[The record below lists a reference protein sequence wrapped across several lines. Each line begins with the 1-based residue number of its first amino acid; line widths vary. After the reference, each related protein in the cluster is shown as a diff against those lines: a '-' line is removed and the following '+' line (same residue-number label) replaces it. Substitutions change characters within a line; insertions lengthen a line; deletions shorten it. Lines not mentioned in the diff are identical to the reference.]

1 MPEQFDLGV
10 EVTPAADEVPFV
22 AAQVYAE
29 CPICGV
35 KTGDLDE
42 PIAGTETVLRLCDNG
57 EEPFRHGNWP
67 DTAKTSKSKKK

>member
-1 MPEQFDLGV
+1 MPEQYDAGV
-10 EVTPAADEVPFV
+10 ELTPVADEVPFV

-35 KTGDLDE
+35 TTGDLDTLPE
-42 PIAGTETVLRLCDNG
+42 GAEVTLRLCDQG